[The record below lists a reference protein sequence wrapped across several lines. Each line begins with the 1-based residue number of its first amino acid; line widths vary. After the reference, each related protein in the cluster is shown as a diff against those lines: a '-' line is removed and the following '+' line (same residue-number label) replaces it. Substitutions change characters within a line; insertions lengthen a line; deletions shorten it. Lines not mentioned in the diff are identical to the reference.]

1 MTKEQLVA
9 QIIEQCKK
17 DGEPVTLEEAT
28 EMAEMEIKA
37 NSNRRYEKSEKK
49 KKSPTRERKVD
60 KTKLEMLS
68 CTRVLMEGLGAVT
81 IAVKNESELTFSYE
95 GNKYTFKL
103 IRHRK

>member
-17 DGEPVTLEEAT
+17 DGEPVTFEEAT
-28 EMAEMEIKA
+28 EMAEMEIKS

-49 KKSPTRERKVD
+49 RKSPTKERKVD
-60 KTKLEMLS
+60 ETKHKLLS
-68 CTRVLMEGLGAVT
+68 STKVLIEGFGAVT
-81 IAVKNESELTFSYE
+81 LNVKNESELTFSYE

>member
-1 MTKEQLVA
+1 MTKEQLIA
-9 QIIEQCKK
+9 QIIEQCQK
-17 DGEPVTLEEAT
+17 DGEPVTIEEAT

-49 KKSPTRERKVD
+49 RKSPTRERKVD
-60 KTKLEMLS
+60 ETKLKLLS
-68 CTRVLMEGLGAVT
+68 STRVLMEGFGAVT

-103 IRHRK
+103 IKHRQ

>member
-17 DGEPVTLEEAT
+17 DGEPVTFEEAT

-49 KKSPTRERKVD
+49 RKTPTKERKVD
-60 KTKLEMLS
+60 KTKHKLLS
-68 CTRVLMEGLGAVT
+68 STRVLIEGFGAVT
-81 IAVKNESELTFSYE
+81 LNVKNESELTFSYE